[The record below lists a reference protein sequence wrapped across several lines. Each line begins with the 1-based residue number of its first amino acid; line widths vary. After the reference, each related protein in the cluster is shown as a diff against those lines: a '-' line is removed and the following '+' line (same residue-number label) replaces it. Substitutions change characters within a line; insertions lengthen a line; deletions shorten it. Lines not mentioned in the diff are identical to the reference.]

1 MKKIIQLVSFLGLA
15 LIFSGVEAN
24 AQSVTNVDAK
34 IPFDF
39 VIGDKALAA
48 GDYTLR
54 ISSTPSGARRLE
66 VRDSERE
73 TVYSGLIQTNG
84 NRNSQRAELKF
95 NRAKG
100 NSVLSKIIMGDAG
113 YTVPTEHSGKLIAAG
128 SKSKATVR
136 N

>member
-1 MKKIIQLVSFLGLA
+1 MKKIIQLISFLGLA
-15 LIFSGVEAN
+15 LIFGMVDAN

-48 GDYTLR
+48 GEYTLR
-54 ISSTPSGARRLE
+54 ISSTPSGAKRLE

-73 TVYSGLIQTNG
+73 TVYSGLIQTSG
-84 NRNSQRAELKF
+84 DRNSSRSELKF
-95 NRAKG
+95 ERAAG

-113 YTVPTEHSGKLIAAG
+113 YSVPTEGAEKLIAAG
-128 SKSKATVR
+128 RKSKAPVR